1 MLISEKQEKQ
11 EQIVQ
16 ECAARLNLDPWQK
29 VIWPIFCHFTPLCPP
44 PSSPPHLWHDD
55 RGNGGDGGDRGDGG
69 DGADGVTEAS
79 KIGEGGGEEGEG
91 GGGGEDVT
99 MAG

>member
-1 MLISEKQEKQ
+1 MVCKIE
-11 EQIVQ
+11 
-16 ECAARLNLDPWQK
+16 PWSLTKSDLTNFLPFQTT
-29 VIWPIFCHFTPLCPP
+29 VPP

-55 RGNGGDGGDRGDGG
+55 RGDGGDGGDRGDGG

>member
-1 MLISEKQEKQ
+1 MVCKIE
-11 EQIVQ
+11 
-16 ECAARLNLDPWQK
+16 PWSLTKSDLTNFFPFQN
-29 VIWPIFCHFTPLCPP
+29 TALP

-55 RGNGGDGGDRGDGG
+55 KGDGGDGGDRGDRGDGG